1 MDLLERART
10 LAACPLFEGLAPA
23 VIIRL
28 AERART
34 CELER
39 ASALEEIHLL
49 LREDLLLVR
58 EHLIQLLL
66 VRLDPALVRDDL
78 GERLLVRQDRL
89 LVRLD
94 RLLPGQDRLLVR
106 QDRLD
111 DGSAFL
117 IMVMLV
123 SVMIVIVVVVVV
135 IVLLPRTRGL
145 LVRHG
150 GHGTVVVGCQSR
162 WMHLYGCWGAA
173 FSWSAAL
180 ARALSA
186 PCTKPRTSTTSSA
199 SRSSSSTSSTPTRCT
214 GSSRSFAAPPKTRN
228 PTSSA
233 RRSC

>member
-66 VRLDPALVRDDL
+66 VCLDPALVRDDL

-94 RLLPGQDRLLVR
+94 RLLAGQDRLLVR
-106 QDRLD
+106 LDRLLPGEELRELLLIPGDRLLVPQDLLLVRQDHLD

-123 SVMIVIVVVVVV
+123 IVMIVIVVDVVV
-135 IVLLPRTRGL
+135 IMLLPRTRGL

-150 GHGTVVVGCQSR
+150 GHGTVVVGSQSR

-186 PCTKPRTSTTSSA
+186 Q
-199 SRSSSSTSSTPTRCT
+199 
-214 GSSRSFAAPPKTRN
+214 
-228 PTSSA
+228 
-233 RRSC
+233 